1 MANLSR
7 IPQQF
12 LTAALNG
19 DSAVADALGNVVN
32 GSAMNGY
39 SPIVSSG
46 TASGVWAQ
54 IGTLTYVEIT
64 LVLPTSGKPTVTL
77 PFTHQ
82 GLSNQ
87 FAVIGGCSDGGVAIN
102 GLCGPESSVMTL
114 SRYDGAPLP
123 AGTYYISGTYESSV
137 G

>member
-1 MANLSR
+1 MANLTR
-7 IPQQF
+7 VPQQF

-39 SPIVSSG
+39 APIASSG
-46 TASGVWAQ
+46 SATGVWAS
-54 IGTLTYVEIT
+54 IGTLIYVEIT
-64 LVLPTSGKPTVTL
+64 LSLPASGKPTVTL

-87 FAVIGGCSDGGVAIN
+87 FAVIGGCSDVGVGIS

-114 SRYDGAPLP
+114 SRYDGAALP